1 MGTNKVKEIRG
12 QFFDKIS
19 TLIISAFGL
28 VAALAWNESITSIFK
43 NYYQNSGG
51 IIANLIYAIVVTAI
65 AVIATIW
72 ISSLATKQ
80 ETKKPETKKCP

>member
-1 MGTNKVKEIRG
+1 MVIHKVKEIKS
-12 QFFDKIS
+12 QFFDKVS
-19 TLIISAFGL
+19 TLIIAAFSL

-43 NYYQNSGG
+43 NYYQNSGS

-80 ETKKPETKKCP
+80 ETKK